1 MKNMKSILRK
11 YLITG
16 LLILVPILVSWIV
29 LLRLVQWL
37 YGVLDFNILPQS
49 VSAQKLD
56 FLPDIAIS
64 LLNFLLSAADFGLA
78 LLTVIVVL
86 LFTGMIGQAWIM
98 RRLIKISETILNS
111 LPLVGMVYRA
121 SKQLMETVLRDG
133 NTTFQRVV
141 MVEFP
146 REGLWSIGFVSNKS
160 SAVFDSA
167 LGQKMTNVFVP
178 TTPNPTTGFLML
190 MPEDKVVNVDIGIE
204 DAFKMIMSIGVVQPL
219 KERPKRPNISQADS
233 GSAAG

>member
-1 MKNMKSILRK
+1 MKSTLKK

-37 YGVLDFNILPQS
+37 YNVLDFNILPQS

-56 FLPDIAIS
+56 FLPDVVIW

-78 LLTVIVVL
+78 LLTVLVVI
-86 LFTGMIGQAWIM
+86 LFTGMIGRAWIM
-98 RRLIKISETILNS
+98 RRLISFSETILNS
-111 LPLVGMVYRA
+111 LPLVGTVYRA
-121 SKQLMETVLRDG
+121 SKQLMETVFRDG
-133 NTTFQRVV
+133 TATFQRVV

-146 REGLWSIGFVSNKS
+146 SEGLWSIGFVSNKS
-160 SAVFDSA
+160 SAVFDNIF
-167 LGQKMTNVFVP
+167 GKTMINVFVP

-190 MPEDKVVNVDIGIE
+190 IPEDKVMNVNLSVE

-219 KERPKRPNISQADS
+219 KERPKKIQP
-233 GSAAG
+233 GETP